1 MNRQCRAIL
10 RGRCCVLR
18 GQLLHSGH
26 GLVEVLVALAVLAI
40 GALGASATLLAAR
53 RAAHHAMLM
62 SEAVQLATRAGEAM
76 RANGG
81 FHGVAD
87 AANPYLQLDYDA
99 VADGPPAAPTDCSN
113 DPCDQAALAEAD
125 LAGLR
130 RALFD
135 HYPPARIKIC
145 RDGAPW
151 DGAAMRW
158 DCDGAAA
165 APVFVKI
172 GWRERLDAHA
182 GRASPASGVPLL
194 LAIPV
199 ADASTG
205 TAP

>member
-1 MNRQCRAIL
+1 MSGQGQAI
-10 RGRCCVLR
+10 
-18 GQLLHSGH
+18 LHSGCGMRRH
-26 GLVEVLVALAVLAI
+26 GPRRQGHSLVEVLVALAVLAI

-62 SEAVQLATRAGEAM
+62 SEAVQLATRAAEAM

-81 FHGVAD
+81 YRVVAD

-99 VADGPPAAPTDCSN
+99 VADGPPAAPADCSN
-113 DPCDQAALAEAD
+113 DPCDQAGLAEAD
-125 LAGLR
+125 LASLR

-151 DGAAMRW
+151 DGTAMRW
-158 DCDGAAA
+158 DCDGAAT

-172 GWRERLDAHA
+172 GWRERLAADAS
-182 GRASPASGVPLL
+182 RSSPASGAPLL

>member
-1 MNRQCRAIL
+1 MKGQAIL
-10 RGRCCVLR
+10 REGCCVRRWPPRHR
-18 GQLLHSGH
+18 GHS
-26 GLVEVLVALAVLAI
+26 LVEVLVALAVLAI

-62 SEAVQLATRAGEAM
+62 SEAVQLAARAGEAM
-76 RANGG
+76 RTNGG
-81 FHGVAD
+81 YHIVTD

-99 VADGPPAAPTDCSN
+99 VADGPPAAPPDCSD
-113 DPCDQAALAEAD
+113 DPCDQAGLAAAD
-125 LAGLR
+125 LASLR

-135 HYPPARIKIC
+135 HYPLARIKIC

-151 DGAAMRW
+151 DGTAMRW
-158 DCDGAAA
+158 DCDGAAT

-172 GWRERLDAHA
+172 GWRERLDE
-182 GRASPASGVPLL
+182 RDDRVSPASGAPLL

-199 ADASTG
+199 ADGSTG

>member
-1 MNRQCRAIL
+1 MNRQGRAIL

-18 GQLLHSGH
+18 GQLLHGGHGH

-62 SEAVQLATRAGEAM
+62 SEAVQLATQGRPKPCAPMA
-76 RANGG
+76 ASTA
-81 FHGVAD
+81 VAD

-99 VADGPPAAPTDCSN
+99 VADGPPAAPADCSN
-113 DPCDQAALAEAD
+113 DPCDQAGLAEAD

-151 DGAAMRW
+151 DGAAHALGLRRRGRGPGVRE
-158 DCDGAAA
+158 DRLAR
-165 APVFVKI
+165 AP
-172 GWRERLDAHA
+172 
-182 GRASPASGVPLL
+182 
-194 LAIPV
+194 
-199 ADASTG
+199 
-205 TAP
+205 